1 MNRGAAERGR
11 LTRRGLVSAIMMAST
26 LSMPTSADTLYR
38 WIDADGEV
46 QFSDRQPATDVEF
59 EVINGDSFGPAPPP
73 PPLPG
78 SLRTVE
84 TIDVGGG
91 QQDPASDATAGA
103 PAPDP
108 EAIAAEQ
115 ARVSEHNCMVA
126 RKKLE
131 SLDTIPRVFRLDE
144 NGERVRM
151 TEEERQAG
159 IAEARRNIKKWCR
172 D

>member
-1 MNRGAAERGR
+1 MNRATARANR
-11 LTRRGLVSAIMMAST
+11 MVRRALVSSLLVGSM
-26 LSMPTSADTLYR
+26 LCMPTSAETLYR
-38 WIDADGEV
+38 WTDESGEV
-46 QFSDRQPATDVEF
+46 QFSDRQPAAGIEF
-59 EVINGDSFGPAPPP
+59 EVINGDSFAPAPPP
-73 PPLPG
+73 PPLLD
-78 SLRTVE
+78 SARTVE

-91 QQDPASDATAGA
+91 QQDPASNATPAGA
-103 PAPDP
+103 AADP
-108 EAIAAEQ
+108 EVIAAEQ

-159 IAEARRNIKKWCR
+159 IAEARRNIEKWCR